1 MSFGGVKK
9 SDEWFILIK
18 CQHWDEIAEV
28 SSSTLSLD
36 EEVLMNFY
44 RRETL
49 EMYFDEN
56 NEFLDWKMVNVYA
69 WYCPEMHRKS
79 DDKRDIVKI
88 SSINAYFRSRKG
100 Y

>member
-1 MSFGGVKK
+1 
-9 SDEWFILIK
+9 
-18 CQHWDEIAEV
+18 
-28 SSSTLSLD
+28 
-36 EEVLMNFY
+36 
-44 RRETL
+44 
-49 EMYFDEN
+49 MYFDEN